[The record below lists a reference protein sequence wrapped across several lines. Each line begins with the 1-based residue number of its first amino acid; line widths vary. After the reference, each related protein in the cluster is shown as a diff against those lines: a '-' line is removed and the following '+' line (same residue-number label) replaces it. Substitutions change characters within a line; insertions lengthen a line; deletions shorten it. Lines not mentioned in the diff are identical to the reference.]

1 MVEQKSCFAIAPKML
16 NKSLA
21 LHAPIKEQSCF
32 APKMFEQKCCFA
44 PKMFEQK
51 SCFEPKMFEQKSF
64 FTPQMFEQ
72 KSFLLH
78 IHNGWTKALLSTKMF
93 EQKSCFTPKM
103 FEQNLNKNHALHPK
117 WLNKSLALQ
126 LHPKC

>member
-51 SCFEPKMFEQKSF
+51 CCFAPKMFEQKCSF
-64 FTPQMFEQ
+64 AP
-72 KSFLLH
+72 
-78 IHNGWTKALLSTKMF
+78 KMF
-93 EQKSCFTPKM
+93 EQKYYFGPNM
-103 FEQNLNKNHALHPK
+103 FEQKYYFAPKKKSLVLHQKCLNKVLLCTPNF
-117 WLNKSLALQ
+117 
-126 LHPKC
+126 